1 MARDWVKS
9 IKANLIGRKRQS
21 MCEVLG
27 IALVQVTFFLGGQEY
42 FVKFRLVTGN
52 VILWGKA

>member
-1 MARDWVKS
+1 MTRGWVKS

-27 IALVQVTFFLGGQEY
+27 KFFNNSISSSEFFLLGQEY
-42 FVKFRLVTGN
+42 FVNFRLFTGN
-52 VILWGKA
+52 

>member
-1 MARDWVKS
+1 MTRDWVKS

-27 IALVQVTFFLGGQEY
+27 KFFNNSIGSSEFFLLGQEY
-42 FVKFRLVTGN
+42 FVNFRLFTGN
-52 VILWGKA
+52 